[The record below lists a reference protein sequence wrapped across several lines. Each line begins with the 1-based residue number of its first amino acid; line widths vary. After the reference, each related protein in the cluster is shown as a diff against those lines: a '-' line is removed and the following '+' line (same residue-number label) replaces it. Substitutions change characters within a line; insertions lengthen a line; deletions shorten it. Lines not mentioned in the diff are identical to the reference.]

1 MSKYNILFITADQW
15 RGDCLSGLGHPTL
28 KTPNLD
34 QLSQE
39 GVLFKNHFCQIV
51 PCGPSRASLFTGLY
65 AHNHRSVI
73 NGIPLDNRLTNIAK
87 ELLKAG
93 YEPALFGYTDTSLDP
108 RDVPKGDKRLKT
120 YENVLPGFKRIAFT
134 GSDNEKGDWHH
145 YLEKKGYDKIPTT
158 AYSIDQQDLNSST
171 YFQQEF
177 LPPSLY
183 KEEDSDTAFLTQEAI
198 QYIKKNKKQP
208 WSVFLNYLSPHPPFV
223 VSDPFHTMYNYKS
236 VPNPIRSESIDQE
249 AKQHPFLKYC
259 LTNKR
264 DGENWYFND
273 GSNAANME
281 DRQLKKI
288 NATYFGMMSLVD
300 KYIGKLIN
308 ILKDEK
314 LFDQTL
320 IVFSSDHG
328 EQMGDHWLIG
338 KLGYCDESYHVP
350 LIIKSPSDLTSVK
363 GLQIKYFTESIDLM
377 PTLLDVIGATVPQS
391 CDGQSLR
398 PFLIGT
404 DPDHWRS
411 EVHWEFDFRGDYEN
425 SINRFKKLGL
435 SIDQCSLAVIRDQ
448 KYKYVHFNSFQP
460 LLFDLSKDPHQF
472 MNISNDPSYQHIVS
486 KYSQKLLSWH
496 MDYPN
501 RSLSYFQAT
510 AEGTIERRD

>member
-1 MSKYNILFITADQW
+1 
-15 RGDCLSGLGHPTL
+15 
-28 KTPNLD
+28 
-34 QLSQE
+34 
-39 GVLFKNHFCQIV
+39 
-51 PCGPSRASLFTGLY
+51 
-65 AHNHRSVI
+65 
-73 NGIPLDNRLTNIAK
+73 
-87 ELLKAG
+87 
-93 YEPALFGYTDTSLDP
+93 
-108 RDVPKGDKRLKT
+108 
-120 YENVLPGFKRIAFT
+120 
-134 GSDNEKGDWHH
+134 
-145 YLEKKGYDKIPTT
+145 
-158 AYSIDQQDLNSST
+158 
-171 YFQQEF
+171 
-177 LPPSLY
+177 
-183 KEEDSDTAFLTQEAI
+183 
-198 QYIKKNKKQP
+198 
-208 WSVFLNYLSPHPPFV
+208 
-223 VSDPFHTMYNYKS
+223 
-236 VPNPIRSESIDQE
+236 
-249 AKQHPFLKYC
+249 
-259 LTNKR
+259 
-264 DGENWYFND
+264 
-273 GSNAANME
+273 
-281 DRQLKKI
+281 
-288 NATYFGMMSLVD
+288 MSLVD

-363 GLQIKYFTESIDLM
+363 GQQIKYFTESIDLM

-472 MNISNDPSYQHIVS
+472 KNLSNDPSYQHIVS

-501 RSLSYFQAT
+501 RSLSYYEAT
-510 AEGTIERRD
+510 VDGTKERSD